1 MKRQRLVIAGSGST
15 YTMGMIMSLIE
26 EKERF
31 PLKDLVFY
39 DIDAERQERTAKATD
54 ILVKER
60 YPELTSFSYTTD
72 KKEAFKDADF
82 VFVQIRT
89 GGLAMREQD
98 EQISL
103 KHGVV
108 GQETCGP
115 GVWLTDCV
123 RLEI

>member
-15 YTMGMIMSLIE
+15 YTMGMMMSLIE

-72 KKEAFKDADF
+72 KKKLLRMQTSYSFK
-82 VFVQIRT
+82 FVQ
-89 GGLAMREQD
+89 AA
-98 EQISL
+98 
-103 KHGVV
+103 
-108 GQETCGP
+108 
-115 GVWLTDCV
+115 
-123 RLEI
+123 